1 MHLPPYPQ
9 PPPEPYASELSDT
22 IRTHAEGTALVAD
35 PLQVRAN
42 KLDLLERLADA
53 LAHEIKNPLHS
64 MVINLEV
71 LKRRL
76 ARAPG
81 EGGDVLR
88 YATVLGEELE
98 RVSQRIELL
107 LRLSRPERGEPEETT
122 LTELLDEVMELVC
135 LEARHREAHVEYERG
150 TQMVRVR
157 LGRQAARQIILNLM
171 LDALDGLSGGQALHI
186 AIRAEE
192 GRAVLTVSGAP
203 PTDGGERLSVAAA
216 LAEAVGGRVD
226 TEGGERTLT
235 LPAGGTR

>member
-1 MHLPPYPQ
+1 MND
-9 PPPEPYASELSDT
+9 AT
-22 IRTHAEGTALVAD
+22 RTHANGTAVAAD

-76 ARAPG
+76 ARPPG

-98 RVSQRIELL
+98 RVSQRIDLL
-107 LRLSRPERGEPEETT
+107 LRLSRPERGDPEETT
-122 LTELLDEVMELVC
+122 LTELLDEVMELVS

-150 TQMVRVR
+150 AQMVRVR
-157 LGRQAARQIILNLM
+157 LGRQAARQIILNLV
-171 LDALDGLSGGQALHI
+171 LDALDSLSGGETLRI
-186 AIRAEE
+186 AVRAEE
-192 GRAVLTVSGAP
+192 GRAVLTVSGAAP
-203 PTDGGERLSVAAA
+203 AEGGERLAVAAA
-216 LAEAVGGRVD
+216 LAEAVGGRVEAD
-226 TEGGERTLT
+226 GAGRTLA
-235 LPAGGTR
+235 LPAGGARGEGVPAVAATG